1 LEKDPIHLLAEVHE
15 IHEDEMNGIRRLTA
29 DYSLPDDAPLT
40 MKVLYHELQNFESE
54 LVIHSQI
61 EDELLFPKAVELE
74 REALRQIRKKIKT
87 N

>member
-1 LEKDPIHLLAEVHE
+1 L
-15 IHEDEMNGIRRLTA
+15 
-29 DYSLPDDAPLT
+29 
-40 MKVLYHELQNFESE
+40 KVLYHELQNFEKE
-54 LVIHSQI
+54 LHVHAKI